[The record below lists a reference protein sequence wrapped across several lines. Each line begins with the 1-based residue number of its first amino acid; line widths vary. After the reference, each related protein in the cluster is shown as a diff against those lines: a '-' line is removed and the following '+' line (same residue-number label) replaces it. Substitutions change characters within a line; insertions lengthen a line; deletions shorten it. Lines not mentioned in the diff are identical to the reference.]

1 MKLVASVIAALCM
14 SLAGGG
20 VALADY
26 RYDIKAID
34 DVDGDAT
41 FAGSITT
48 SAPFSLAYN
57 FSVLSFDLNYLTKGV
72 NYQSSNSTLVVEA
85 QGFHLYAKDASSDL
99 ILTLYPDSSYF
110 SEYTVTGQNTFNDSG
125 YFLFSENVAAIP
137 EPASYALL
145 SVGLGL
151 FGFLARRNL
160 KAAA

>member
-1 MKLVASVIAALCM
+1 MKLFASIVAALCM
-14 SLAGGG
+14 SFAGAGA
-20 VALADY
+20 ALADY

-41 FAGSITT
+41 FIGSMIT

-57 FSVLSFDLNYLTKGV
+57 FSVLSFDLNYLTKGI

-110 SEYTVTGQNTFNDSG
+110 SEYTVAGQNTFNDSG

-145 SVGLGL
+145 LVGLGM
-151 FGFLARRNL
+151 FGFLARRKQ
-160 KAAA
+160 KAAV